1 MRLRLSNLIP
11 ALQTPLLIAG
21 AVGFFVYVVLFP
33 RIHPDAAIQP
43 SMTSDE
49 VRRTADAYLES
60 IGLDGRQFDATISL
74 RRSQELLNHLQAEFG
89 LPATRRYLQANA
101 IGPLPVYYHRV
112 IYLERGEASTDI
124 SRWAKVDLLTDGRIV
139 AVETPG
145 VTERT
150 RDVQALESIGWG
162 ATGPD
167 DGATSSLD
175 IAEDDIRTFERLA
188 MYHLSRS
195 AWSELAVSVDSVWT
209 IDGDTG
215 PGARIIFR
223 SDTLVTGSAPQI
235 RLEVGTSGELREMRV
250 LGFRPDEEESRG
262 GVSISFGDSDEGPL
276 AVVKFIAHIALF
288 ILLLVLFFRRLD
300 ARLVDLRGAF
310 RDSFFGGILGLISA
324 LLLIGYNVGVEAGF
338 GGIPL
343 LVGLVISLLVAAMTL
358 AVTFVASAVG
368 DSYARETWPE
378 SIRPLDLVRQL
389 SIINQPIGLSL
400 IHGIAAAGVMIAIG
414 VLVLY
419 LPGASIGLGSDFPA
433 ASSWRPVL
441 SSFTDQ
447 GWLALYLVL
456 AIAAGVGG
464 WLKRDY
470 PRLAVVASIVLFGMV
485 DVSTVPI
492 GTIWLSA
499 LASLAAGIV
508 LMWSFVRHGV
518 VSAIVAFVVARTA
531 VSLAPGWFAAPVPET
546 LDFILAVIV
555 FAALLVI
562 GLVGAASPR
571 RIEQTTIYIPPYVI
585 EHSEQQRIERELEIA
600 RNVQTSFLPQTLPH
614 MAGVDTA
621 AICVPAHEVGGD
633 YYDAVKLDEHRLAI
647 IIGDV
652 SGKGIKAAFYM
663 TLVKGVIQSLAQAGR
678 PPRDVLNHLN
688 EIFFRNAP
696 RGTFVS
702 LIYGVFDTR
711 TGRFSYARAGHNPL
725 LVTQRGEALFEQ
737 PAGIAIGLTSADRFY
752 GSLSEHTVVVEQD
765 EVLLL
770 YTDGVSEAM
779 NIRREQFGEERIA
792 NLMLNLSR
800 RPASD
805 IVDDLRREIDS
816 FTGEAPQNDDMT
828 LIVLRRVSEREVPV
842 DQT

>member
-1 MRLRLSNLIP
+1 
-11 ALQTPLLIAG
+11 
-21 AVGFFVYVVLFP
+21 
-33 RIHPDAAIQP
+33 
-43 SMTSDE
+43 
-49 VRRTADAYLES
+49 
-60 IGLDGRQFDATISL
+60 
-74 RRSQELLNHLQAEFG
+74 
-89 LPATRRYLQANA
+89 
-101 IGPLPVYYHRV
+101 
-112 IYLERGEASTDI
+112 
-124 SRWAKVDLLTDGRIV
+124 
-139 AVETPG
+139 
-145 VTERT
+145 
-150 RDVQALESIGWG
+150 
-162 ATGPD
+162 
-167 DGATSSLD
+167 
-175 IAEDDIRTFERLA
+175 
-188 MYHLSRS
+188 
-195 AWSELAVSVDSVWT
+195 
-209 IDGDTG
+209 
-215 PGARIIFR
+215 
-223 SDTLVTGSAPQI
+223 
-235 RLEVGTSGELREMRV
+235 
-250 LGFRPDEEESRG
+250 
-262 GVSISFGDSDEGPL
+262 
-276 AVVKFIAHIALF
+276 
-288 ILLLVLFFRRLD
+288 
-300 ARLVDLRGAF
+300 
-310 RDSFFGGILGLISA
+310 
-324 LLLIGYNVGVEAGF
+324 
-338 GGIPL
+338 
-343 LVGLVISLLVAAMTL
+343 
-358 AVTFVASAVG
+358 
-368 DSYARETWPE
+368 
-378 SIRPLDLVRQL
+378 
-389 SIINQPIGLSL
+389 
-400 IHGIAAAGVMIAIG
+400 MIAIG

-571 RIEQTTIYIPPYVI
+571 RIEQTTIYVPPYVI

-600 RNVQTSFLPQTLPH
+600 RNVQMSFLPQTLPH
-614 MAGVDTA
+614 MACVDTA